1 MRRSE
6 VFWGGLLIVAGL
18 LFLAGNVWGF
28 NAWAFLWPLFLIV
41 VGAGVLWSVLR
52 EPGEVETKSLSYPLE
67 GENGARI
74 RIQYGAGRLSV
85 SGGVASGVLLDGEFA
100 GGVHHTRRRTGGRAE
115 ILLRTPND
123 FWSWW
128 PWSPGAHDWD
138 VHLSPEIPLT
148 LKIESGANETR
159 LDLRS
164 LQVTDLRVETGASS
178 TKIMLP
184 EAAGQTHVK
193 VEAGAASVHIAV
205 PENVAAR
212 IESEVA
218 LGSISIDKQR
228 FPRSGN
234 VYASPDYTTAEN
246 RVDIH
251 VEGGVGSLT
260 VR

>member
-18 LFLAGNVWGF
+18 LFLAGNVWDL
-28 NAWAFLWPLFLIV
+28 NVWAFLWPLFLIAA
-41 VGAGVLWSVLR
+41 GAWVLWSVLR
-52 EPGEVETKSLSYPLE
+52 GPGEVETESLSYPLE
-67 GENGARI
+67 EENGARI

-85 SGGVASGVLLDGEFA
+85 SGGVAPGMLMDGEFA
-100 GGVHHTRRRTGGRAE
+100 GGVRHTRRQSGERAE

-123 FWSWW
+123 FWSRW

-148 LKIESGANETR
+148 LKIEAGANETY
-159 LDLRS
+159 LDLRP

-178 TKIMLP
+178 TKIVLP

-193 VEAGAASVHIAV
+193 VEAGAASVQIEV

-218 LGSISIDKQR
+218 LGSVSIDRQR
-228 FPRSGN
+228 FPRSGK
-234 VYASPDYTTAEN
+234 VYASPDYATAEH